1 MPAFTMETPIGL
13 LTVEETDG
21 TITAIRFGGEG
32 VTAPSTLLLQQTMQQ
47 LQEYF
52 AGQRRAFDLPLC
64 PHGTP
69 FQQAAWTALCEIP
82 YGEVRTYAQQAAAI
96 GKPKAC
102 RAIGMA
108 NHCNPIPILIP
119 CHRVIGAGGK
129 LTGYAGGLDTKRY
142 LLTLEKTD
150 FSE

>member
-1 MPAFTMETPIGL
+1 MPVFTMDSPIGF
-13 LTVEETDG
+13 LTVEEQDG
-21 TITAIRFGGEG
+21 GITAVRFGGEA
-32 VTAPSTLLLQQTMQQ
+32 VTAPPTPLLEKAQAQ
-47 LQEYF
+47 LTEYF
-52 AGQRRAFDLPLC
+52 AAQRRTFDLPLR
-64 PHGTP
+64 PQGTA
-69 FQQAAWTALCEIP
+69 FQQAAWSALCDIP
-82 YGEVRTYAQQAAAI
+82 YGQTRTYAQQAAAI

-129 LTGYAGGLDTKRY
+129 LTGYAGGLATKRY
-142 LLTLEKTD
+142 LLALENIP